1 MVTPFLNEL
10 FWGLIGL
17 IGVGIAIIF
26 EMRKNR
32 GLFERLSDL
41 FKDTIQITVDEKT
54 AMLYVM
60 HNLYQILRVLK
71 MNLI

>member
-41 FKDTIQITVDEKT
+41 FRDTIQITVDEKT

>member
-1 MVTPFLNEL
+1 MATPFFLNEL
-10 FWGLIGL
+10 FWGIIGL

-41 FKDTIQITVDEKT
+41 FRDSIQITVDEKT
-54 AMLYVM
+54 AMLYGYA
-60 HNLYQILRVLK
+60 LSLPQLK
-71 MNLI
+71 TN